1 MTQKSKFIYKMLIV
15 MILIIGTPI
24 IFFASIGDK
33 PFFDHSKGTKKIAIV
48 NEDAGAE
55 TIDFGKEV
63 SPILSKDSKYQWQV
77 VGRSAAD
84 KGLDKK
90 EYDAILYIP
99 SNFSENILTYEEPN
113 PQKAE
118 FKYIVSDKLNTADRE
133 KVLREVDKANLKVN
147 GKISTLYWSYVS
159 QDLENVR
166 REFDSI
172 LQKEVEFLNT
182 ISEFY
187 QPNVE
192 SITGEI
198 DHQKKMLEALHS
210 SLKSG
215 DESLSNNVNSAKE
228 FENGLSQFVTY
239 MDQYQEY
246 QQSQQGLLQQLQN
259 DNVTILADFKNNQQ
273 PQFMAMKDYLNKRNA
288 DLNSKVTPLRQ
299 NLVDNEKLITAF
311 TEHEST
317 QQAEIWEVLKA
328 VEGEL
333 VVEYETQVIGLKNQL
348 QQPSSKQNTPST
360 NTGNNNNV
368 ASSNVNIPSQMA
380 ALDSEREKLLLLAND
395 INALKAEMLAT
406 TEMEAEGQKNIETVL
421 TGLTSKITEI
431 EMSIGQIQT
440 EEKKLKEQF
449 VQAQSKNV
457 SNVEETNPSDIVEQ
471 IILEEIENKENAIL
485 RLENINDNKKN
496 RLQKIFNQPLLN
508 KDSEKLLDYYETL
521 AKYEFVL
528 RYSFSLNPDSI
539 SSSLNKILG
548 LNEEEQKMIESL
560 KSGLPTAQNNLTA
573 LQNDINGFFVDQL
586 KDLEANNATV
596 MEQLTQIENSANTVM
611 DKLNGLIAD
620 APMPINGVPNG
631 DMLVTN
637 QASISGE
644 LQAIRESMASITENQ
659 DQMKTVTE
667 GLHAKAQSI
676 NKDTNQLSYKWHE
689 NVKTTELYRNDL
701 KAVLNNAF
709 VDEQKNGQ
717 IYEHLATPLSAK
729 SLDISIQQEDKL
741 PPVIILVIVL
751 ISGLMI
757 GYFCYYFKQDHA
769 LARLALFILL
779 NLIVGLMIST
789 YGLDIYPLDEKSAIE
804 WTIFTVLLITTVSS
818 ITFAGFSI
826 DSLVGWF
833 IGMGVI
839 LFFITPMLTLLA
851 PNLNYD
857 DPISKVYLSI
867 QYGPESLIVQA
878 GLILAGIIA
887 ISALVPYLV
896 KRMNKESVKTDEESM
911 LEG

>member
-1 MTQKSKFIYKMLIV
+1 MTQKSKFILKMLVV
-15 MILIIGTPI
+15 MILIIGTPVA
-24 IFFASIGDK
+24 FFVSIGDK
-33 PFFDHSKGTKKIAIV
+33 PFFDNSKGTKKIAIV

-55 TIDFGKEV
+55 TIDFGKEI
-63 SPILSKDSKYQWQV
+63 SPILSQDSKYQWQV

-99 SNFSENILTYEEPN
+99 SNFSENILTYEEQN
-113 PQKAE
+113 PLKAE
-118 FKYIVSDKLNTADRE
+118 FKYIVSDKLNTVDRE
-133 KVLREVDKANLKVN
+133 KVLREVDKASLKVN
-147 GKISTLYWSYVS
+147 GKISILYWSYVS
-159 QDLENVR
+159 QDLEKVR
-166 REFDSI
+166 EEFDTI

-182 ISEFY
+182 ISGYY
-187 QPNVE
+187 QPNVA

-198 DHQKKMLEALHS
+198 DNQKKMLETLQS

-215 DESLSNNVNSAKE
+215 DESLSNNVNNAKE

-239 MDQYQEY
+239 IDQYQEY
-246 QQSQQGLLQQLQN
+246 QQSQQGLLQLLQN
-259 DNVTILADFKNNQQ
+259 ENVTVLAEFKNNQQ
-273 PQFMAMKDYLNKRNA
+273 PQFMAMKEYLNKRNE
-288 DLNSKVTPLRQ
+288 DLNNKVTPLRQ

-311 TEHEST
+311 TDHEAT
-317 QQAEIWEVLKA
+317 QQAEIWEVLIE

-348 QQPSSKQNTPST
+348 QQPSSKPSTPST
-360 NTGNNNNV
+360 STGNNA
-368 ASSNVNIPSQMA
+368 ASSNLNIPSQMA

-395 INALKAEMLAT
+395 IHALKAELFAT
-406 TEMEAEGQKNIETVL
+406 TVTAEEEQQNIEAVL
-421 TGLTSKITEI
+421 TGLTAKISEI
-431 EMSIGQIQT
+431 ETSIGQIQI
-440 EEKKLKEQF
+440 EEKKLKESF

-457 SNVEETNPSDIVEQ
+457 SNVEENNPSDIVEQ
-471 IILEEIENKENAIL
+471 IILEEIKMKEKAIL
-485 RLENINDNKKN
+485 SLENINDNKKS
-496 RLQKIFNQPLLN
+496 RLQKIFSQPVLN
-508 KDSEKLLDYYETL
+508 KESEKLLAYYETL
-521 AKYEFVL
+521 AKYESVL
-528 RYSFSLNPDSI
+528 RNSFSLNPESI
-539 SSSLNKILG
+539 SSNLNKILG
-548 LNEEEQKMIESL
+548 LNEEEQKIIENL
-560 KSGLPTAQNNLTA
+560 KTGLPTAQNNLTS
-573 LQNDINGFFVDQL
+573 LQDEINGFFVDQL
-586 KDLEANNATV
+586 KNLETNNEAVT
-596 MEQLTQIENSANTVM
+596 EQLTQIENSANNVM
-611 DKLNGLIAD
+611 DQLNGLIAD
-620 APMPINGVPNG
+620 APIPLNGVPNG

-644 LQAIRESMASITENQ
+644 MQVISESMASITENQ
-659 DQMKTVTE
+659 AQMKTVTE
-667 GLHAKAQSI
+667 GLHTKAQNI

-709 VDEQKNGQ
+709 VDGQKNGQ
-717 IYEHLATPLSAK
+717 IYEHLATPLAAK
-729 SLDISIQQEDKL
+729 SLDKSVQQEDKL

-757 GYFCYYFKQDHA
+757 GYFCYYFKQDNA

-779 NLIVGLMIST
+779 NLIVGLIIST
-789 YGLDIYPLDEKSAIE
+789 YGLDIYPLDEKSAVE

-851 PNLNYD
+851 PNINYE

-867 QYGPESLIVQA
+867 QYGTDSLIVQA
-878 GLILAGIIA
+878 SLILAGIIV
-887 ISALVPYLV
+887 ISALVPFLV
-896 KRMNKESVKTDEESM
+896 KRMNKESVTKDEESM